1 MRRLRMIKSAGSAC
15 LVLALT
21 VSMLSCPS
29 RDQATLSDRAFS
41 LRGVFAPDETVELV
55 ELYFPE
61 NKLSEEIRID
71 TTVSGADGSYS
82 FKGRLPRG
90 SSEVLALL
98 RCGQDVIPFRLSPG
112 SYVLGDV
119 ERDLP
124 GRLSLAVLEQR
135 HRNWEQRRVELE
147 DFLNAVSQESQRD
160 SLISVLMNELGDHE
174 AHLLGEIRAER
185 PDLEKFYA
193 LELLSWSRNF
203 EEIRAFNNSMI
214 VKDSDS
220 RYVKDLAR
228 RIADWES
235 EQLRVTEGMMGQMAP
250 GIQLRDPEGRL
261 VSLSSMRGKV
271 VMVDFWA
278 SWCRPCRKENPNLV
292 RAYNRFKDFGF
303 EIFSVSLDRYKEAWV
318 QAIQEDNLLWEV
330 HGCDFQEWSSD
341 AARAYGVTS
350 IPAAFLIDRQGRI
363 LAQRNALRG
372 AALEETLSNILLS
385 VPESE

>member
-1 MRRLRMIKSAGSAC
+1 MIKSVGLAC
-15 LVLALT
+15 LVLSLAAL
-21 VSMLSCPS
+21 LQSCPTAENVAAS
-29 RDQATLSDRAFS
+29 EGAFS
-41 LRGVFAPDETVELV
+41 LKGVFSPHQKVELV
-55 ELYFPE
+55 ELYFPK
-61 NKLSEEIRID
+61 NNLSEEVRID
-71 TTVSGADGSYS
+71 TTVTGADGAYS
-82 FKGRLPRG
+82 FEGRLPRG

-98 RCGQDVIPFRLSPG
+98 RCGQDVIPFRLSSG

-119 ERDLP
+119 ELDLP
-124 GRLSLAVLEQR
+124 GRLALTALEQR
-135 HRNWEQRRVELE
+135 HRSWYRRRTELE
-147 DFLNAVSQESQRD
+147 NFLAAVSQEGPRD

-174 AHLLGEIRAER
+174 AHLLGEIRSER

-214 VKDSDS
+214 VNHPDS
-220 RYVKDLAR
+220 RYVNDLAR

-235 EQLRVTEGMMGQMAP
+235 EQLRATEGMMGQMAP
-250 GIQLRDPEGRL
+250 DIQLKDPEGRS

-292 RAYNRFKDFGF
+292 RAYNRFKGFGF
-303 EIFSVSLDRYKEAWV
+303 EVFSVSLDRSEEAWL
-318 QAIQEDNLLWEV
+318 QAIVEDNLLWDA

-350 IPAAFLIDRQGRI
+350 IPAAFLINREGRI

-372 AALEETLSNILLS
+372 PALEETLSDVLLT
-385 VPESE
+385 VGESE

>member
-1 MRRLRMIKSAGSAC
+1 MTKSAGLAC

-21 VSMLSCPS
+21 ALLQSCPS
-29 RDQATLSDRAFS
+29 GDETALSDGAFS
-41 LRGVFAPDETVELV
+41 LRGVFAPGQKVELV
-55 ELYFPE
+55 ELYFPK
-61 NKLSEEIRID
+61 NNLSEEVRID
-71 TTVSGADGSYS
+71 TTVTGADGAYS
-82 FKGRLPRG
+82 FEGRLPRG

-112 SYVLGDV
+112 NYVLGDV
-119 ERDLP
+119 ELDLP
-124 GRLSLAVLEQR
+124 GRLALTALEQR
-135 HRNWEQRRVELE
+135 HRNWERRRTELE
-147 DFLNAVSQESQRD
+147 NFLNAASQESQRD

-174 AHLLGEIRAER
+174 AQLLGEIRGER
-185 PDLEKFYA
+185 ADLEKFYA

-214 VKDSDS
+214 VNRPDS

-235 EQLRVTEGMMGQMAP
+235 EQLSATEGMMGQMAP
-250 GIQLRDPEGRL
+250 DIQLRDPEGRP

-278 SWCRPCRKENPNLV
+278 SWCRPCRMENPNLV
-292 RAYNRFKDFGF
+292 RAYNRFKGFGF
-303 EIFSVSLDRYKEAWV
+303 EVFSVSLDRSEEAWL
-318 QAIQEDNLLWEV
+318 QAIEEDNLVWET

-350 IPAAFLIDRQGRI
+350 IPAAFLIDREGRI

-372 AALEETLSNILLS
+372 PVLEETLSDVLLT
-385 VPESE
+385 VEESE